1 MKYKIQ
7 SVNCHLKN
15 KNFKMITMKNVNY
28 VVQWNQIMLN
38 KYFQNNQEVKIMN
51 VGTWKNESL
60 YVLYNL

>member
-1 MKYKIQ
+1 
-7 SVNCHLKN
+7 
-15 KNFKMITMKNVNY
+15 MITMKNVNY